1 MNIKDTIG
9 FKRVYR
15 KITDNTS
22 KLLLKYDGVKT
33 ESRNAEIEFLKNH
46 PKNSPYRDSLSL
58 LDKLLSI

>member
-1 MNIKDTIG
+1 MNIQDTIG

-46 PKNSPYRDSLSL
+46 KKNAPHKDSLSL